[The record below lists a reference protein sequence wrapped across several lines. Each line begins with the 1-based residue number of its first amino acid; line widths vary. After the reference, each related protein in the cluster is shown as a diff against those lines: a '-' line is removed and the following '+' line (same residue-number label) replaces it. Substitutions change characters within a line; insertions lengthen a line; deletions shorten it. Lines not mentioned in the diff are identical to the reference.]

1 MSAPDFNA
9 SRLDFAKAAFEHA
22 YAVSAAVNA
31 EGADWDPD
39 YVLKETASTL
49 RELIE
54 RTEIADK
61 QRQYEL
67 GLRMHALSAIYLSK
81 LLNSTES

>member
-39 YVLKETASTL
+39 YVLKETASVL
-49 RELIE
+49 RDLIE
-54 RTEIADK
+54 RTEATDT

-67 GLRMHALSAIYLSK
+67 GLRIHALSAIYLGK
-81 LLNSTES
+81 LLNSAES